1 MIITAI
7 SDIHGNL
14 VDIPKCDVLCICGDI
29 VGLNDQRSMDAS
41 KHWFENRFVNWINK
55 LPCDKVLVIPGNH
68 DFYIE
73 ECYTNSNGL
82 NDTLLFDIETKT
94 NNKLKFLI
102 DIPFIYNGIKF
113 YGTPWINP
121 IRSKSYW
128 AFEPNQ
134 YYDNQLETKFSKIP
148 IDTDVLL
155 SHDNPY
161 NNETLSK
168 YSMNAKYHFYG
179 HWHEGVTSEKRNRYN
194 CSLLNDSYYLKYK
207 PIIINIMTDKEKTD
221 LLNEI
226 ISMIKEDTDF
236 DAVQHEVTSTKA
248 SDFTSG
254 HPLEQRYNILEE
266 VLEIINSFIPKSTID
281 KEDEISWG
289 NAITADTTIK
299 EQLNN
304 DDNEPD

>member
-7 SDIHGNL
+7 SDMHGNL

-73 ECYTNSNGL
+73 KCHMNYDGFNSA
-82 NDTLLFDIETKT
+82 LLRDIELKT
-94 NNKLKFLI
+94 NDKLKFII
-102 DIPFIYNGIKF
+102 DKTFTYEGINF

-121 IRSKSYW
+121 IRSRSYW
-128 AFEPNQ
+128 AFEPDQ
-134 YYDNQLETKFSKIP
+134 YYDNLLETKFSEIP
-148 IDTDVLL
+148 IDTDILI

-168 YSMNAKYHFYG
+168 YSMNARYHFYG

-207 PIIINIMTDKEKTD
+207 PITIDVMTNKEKND

-226 ISMIKEDTDF
+226 IVKINKEIDSNGSELSF
-236 DAVQHEVTSTKA
+236 NEVATVDEVIDIITSFMSVPTA
-248 SDFTSG
+248 DQ
-254 HPLEQRYNILEE
+254 E
-266 VLEIINSFIPKSTID
+266 D
-281 KEDEISWG
+281 KISWD
-289 NAITADTTIK
+289 NVITSDTTI
-299 EQLNN
+299 ENQLN
-304 DDNEPD
+304 DDNNESD

>member
-7 SDIHGNL
+7 SDMHGNL

-82 NDTLLFDIETKT
+82 NDTLLFDIEIKT

-102 DIPFIYNGIKF
+102 DISFIYEGLKF

-121 IRSKSYW
+121 IRSRSYW
-128 AFEPNQ
+128 AFEPGQ
-134 YYDNQLETKFSKIP
+134 YYDNLLETKFSKIP
-148 IDTDVLL
+148 IDTDILI

-168 YSMNAKYHFYG
+168 YSMNARYHFYG

-207 PIIINIMTDKEKTD
+207 PITIDVMTNKDRID
-221 LLNEI
+221 LLNDV
-226 ISMIKEDTDF
+226 ISMIKEETDF
-236 DAVQHEVTSTKA
+236 NDLKQDISSTEDLKQI
-248 SDFTSG
+248 SL
-254 HPLEQRYNILEE
+254 LEQRFHALKE
-266 VLEIINSFIPKSTID
+266 VIDIVNSFIPAPPTD
-281 KEDEISWG
+281 KEDEVPWDDV
-289 NAITADTTIK
+289 ITADDTIK
-299 EQLNN
+299 EQSN
-304 DDNEPD
+304 DDNNESN

>member
-7 SDIHGNL
+7 SDMHGNL

-29 VGLNDQRSMDAS
+29 VGLNAQRSMDAS

-82 NDTLLFDIETKT
+82 NDTLLFDIEIKT

-102 DIPFIYNGIKF
+102 DISFIYEGLKF

-121 IRSKSYW
+121 IRSRSYW
-128 AFEPNQ
+128 AFEQDQ
-134 YYDNQLETKFSKIP
+134 YYDNLLETKFSKIP
-148 IDTDVLL
+148 IDTDILI

-168 YSMNAKYHFYG
+168 YSMNARYHFYG

-207 PIIINIMTDKEKTD
+207 PITIDVMTNKDRID
-221 LLNEI
+221 LLNDV
-226 ISMIKEDTDF
+226 ISMIKEETDF
-236 DAVQHEVTSTKA
+236 NDLKQDISSTEDLKQI
-248 SDFTSG
+248 SL
-254 HPLEQRYNILEE
+254 LEQRFHALKE
-266 VLEIINSFIPKSTID
+266 VIDIVNSFIPVPPTD
-281 KEDEISWG
+281 KEDEVPWDDV
-289 NAITADTTIK
+289 ITSDITI
-299 EQLNN
+299 ENQLN
-304 DDNEPD
+304 DDNNESD

>member
-14 VDIPKCDVLCICGDI
+14 VDIPKCDVLCICGDV

-55 LPCDKVLVIPGNH
+55 IPCDKVLVIPGNH

-73 ECYTNSNGL
+73 KCHMNYDGFNSA
-82 NDTLLFDIETKT
+82 LLRDIELKT
-94 NNKLKFLI
+94 NDKLKFII
-102 DIPFIYNGIKF
+102 DKTFTYEGINF

-121 IRSKSYW
+121 IRSRSYW
-128 AFEPNQ
+128 AFNPDQ
-134 YYDNQLETKFSKIP
+134 YYDNLLETKFSEIP

-207 PIIINIMTDKEKTD
+207 PVIVNIMTDKEKND

-226 ISMIKEDTDF
+226 IVKINKEIDSNGSELSF
-236 DAVQHEVTSTKA
+236 NEVATVDEVIDIITSFMSVPTA
-248 SDFTSG
+248 DQ
-254 HPLEQRYNILEE
+254 E
-266 VLEIINSFIPKSTID
+266 D
-281 KEDEISWG
+281 KISWD
-289 NAITADTTIK
+289 NVITSDTTI
-299 EQLNN
+299 ENQLN
-304 DDNEPD
+304 DDNNESD

>member
-55 LPCDKVLVIPGNH
+55 IPCDKVLVIPGNH

-73 ECYTNSNGL
+73 KCHMNYDGFNSA
-82 NDTLLFDIETKT
+82 LLRDIELKT
-94 NNKLKFLI
+94 NDKLKFII
-102 DIPFIYNGIKF
+102 DKTFTYEGINF

-121 IRSKSYW
+121 IRSRSYW
-128 AFEPNQ
+128 AFNPDQ
-134 YYDNQLETKFSKIP
+134 YYDNLLETKFSEIP

-207 PIIINIMTDKEKTD
+207 PVIINIMTDKEKND

-226 ISMIKEDTDF
+226 IVKINKEIDSNGSELSF
-236 DAVQHEVTSTKA
+236 NEVATVDEVIDIITSFMSVPTA
-248 SDFTSG
+248 D
-254 HPLEQRYNILEE
+254 Q
-266 VLEIINSFIPKSTID
+266 
-281 KEDEISWG
+281 EDEISWD
-289 NAITADTTIK
+289 NIITADDTIK
-299 EQLNN
+299 EQSN
-304 DDNEPD
+304 DDNNESN

>member
-68 DFYIE
+68 DFYLE
-73 ECYTNSNGL
+73 KCHMNYDNFNSA
-82 NDTLLFDIETKT
+82 LLRDIELKT
-94 NNKLKFLI
+94 NDKLKFLI
-102 DIPFIYNGIKF
+102 DKTFIYEGVNF

-121 IRSKSYW
+121 VSSRSYW
-128 AFEPNQ
+128 AFQMDYAMEGPYQFENIP
-134 YYDNQLETKFSKIP
+134 DN
-148 IDTDVLL
+148 TDVLL

-168 YSMNAKYHFYG
+168 YSKNIKYHFYG

-194 CSLLNDSYYLKYK
+194 CSLLNDNYYLKYK
-207 PIIINIMTDKEKTD
+207 PVIIDIMTDKEKTD
-221 LLNEI
+221 LLNKI

-254 HPLEQRYNILEE
+254 HPLEPRYNTLEE

-289 NAITADTTIK
+289 NVITADTTIK
-299 EQLNN
+299 EQLN
-304 DDNEPD
+304 DDNNESD

>member
-7 SDIHGNL
+7 SDMHGNL

-102 DIPFIYNGIKF
+102 DISFIYEGLKF
-113 YGTPWINP
+113 YGTPWINR
-121 IRSKSYW
+121 IRSRSYW
-128 AFEPNQ
+128 AFEPDQ
-134 YYDNQLETKFSKIP
+134 YYDNLLETKFSKIP
-148 IDTDVLL
+148 IDTDILI

-207 PIIINIMTDKEKTD
+207 PVIVNIMTDKEKND

-226 ISMIKEDTDF
+226 IVKINKEIDSNGSELSF
-236 DAVQHEVTSTKA
+236 NEVATVDEVIDIITSFMSVPTA
-248 SDFTSG
+248 D
-254 HPLEQRYNILEE
+254 Q
-266 VLEIINSFIPKSTID
+266 
-281 KEDEISWG
+281 EDEVPWD
-289 NAITADTTIK
+289 NVITSDTTI
-299 EQLNN
+299 ENQLN
-304 DDNEPD
+304 DDNNESD

>member
-7 SDIHGNL
+7 SDMHGNL

-55 LPCDKVLVIPGNH
+55 IPCDKVLVIPGNH

-73 ECYTNSNGL
+73 KCHMNYDGFNSA
-82 NDTLLFDIETKT
+82 LLRDIELKT
-94 NNKLKFLI
+94 NDKLKFII
-102 DIPFIYNGIKF
+102 DKTFTYEGINF

-121 IRSKSYW
+121 IRSRSYW
-128 AFEPNQ
+128 AFNPDQ
-134 YYDNQLETKFSKIP
+134 YYDNLLETKFSEIP

-207 PIIINIMTDKEKTD
+207 PVIVNIMTDKEKND

-226 ISMIKEDTDF
+226 IVKINKEIDSNGSELSF
-236 DAVQHEVTSTKA
+236 NEVATV
-248 SDFTSG
+248 D
-254 HPLEQRYNILEE
+254 
-266 VLEIINSFIPKSTID
+266 EIIDIITSFMSVPTAD
-281 KEDEISWG
+281 QEDEISWD
-289 NAITADTTIK
+289 NIITADDTIK
-299 EQLNN
+299 EQSN
-304 DDNEPD
+304 DDNNESN

>member
-7 SDIHGNL
+7 SDMHGNL

-73 ECYTNSNGL
+73 KCHLNYDGFNSA
-82 NDTLLFDIETKT
+82 LLRDIELKT
-94 NNKLKFLI
+94 NDKLKFII
-102 DIPFIYNGIKF
+102 DKTFTYEGINF

-121 IRSKSYW
+121 IRSRSYW
-128 AFEPNQ
+128 AFEPDQ
-134 YYDNQLETKFSKIP
+134 YYDNLLETKFSEIP

-168 YSMNAKYHFYG
+168 YSMNARYHFYG

-207 PIIINIMTDKEKTD
+207 PITIDVMTNKDRID
-221 LLNEI
+221 LLNDV
-226 ISMIKEDTDF
+226 ISMIKEETDF
-236 DAVQHEVTSTKA
+236 NDLKQDISSTEDLKQI
-248 SDFTSG
+248 SL
-254 HPLEQRYNILEE
+254 LEQRFHALKEAIDI
-266 VLEIINSFIPKSTID
+266 VNSFIPAPPTD
-281 KEDEISWG
+281 KEDEVPWDDV
-289 NAITADTTIK
+289 ITSDITI
-299 EQLNN
+299 ENQLN
-304 DDNEPD
+304 DDNNESD

>member
-7 SDIHGNL
+7 SDMHGNL

-55 LPCDKVLVIPGNH
+55 LPCNKVFVIPGNH

-102 DIPFIYNGIKF
+102 DVSYMYEGLKF

-121 IRSKSYW
+121 IKSRSYW
-128 AFEPNQ
+128 AFEPDQ
-134 YYDNQLETKFSKIP
+134 YYNNLLETKFSKIP
-148 IDTDVLL
+148 IDTDILL

-168 YSMNAKYHFYG
+168 YSMNARYHFYG

-207 PIIINIMTDKEKTD
+207 PIIVDVMTNKDRID
-221 LLNEI
+221 LLNDI
-226 ISMIKEDTDF
+226 ISMIKEETDF
-236 DAVQHEVTSTKA
+236 NDLKQDISSTEDLKQI
-248 SDFTSG
+248 SL
-254 HPLEQRYNILEE
+254 LEQRFYALKEAID
-266 VLEIINSFIPKSTID
+266 VVSSFIPVSPTD
-281 KEDEISWG
+281 KEDEISWDDV
-289 NAITADTTIK
+289 ITADTTI
-299 EQLNN
+299 ENQLNN
-304 DDNEPD
+304 DNNESD

>member
-7 SDIHGNL
+7 SDMHGNL

-55 LPCDKVLVIPGNH
+55 IPCDKVLVIPGNH

-73 ECYTNSNGL
+73 KCHMNYDGFNSA
-82 NDTLLFDIETKT
+82 LLRDIELKT
-94 NNKLKFLI
+94 NDKLKFII
-102 DIPFIYNGIKF
+102 DKTFTYEGINF

-121 IRSKSYW
+121 IRSRSYW
-128 AFEPNQ
+128 AFNPDQ
-134 YYDNQLETKFSKIP
+134 YYDNLLETKFSEIP

-207 PIIINIMTDKEKTD
+207 PVIINIMTDKEKTD

-226 ISMIKEDTDF
+226 ISMIKEDTNF
-236 DAVQHEVTSTKA
+236 DAVKHEVTSTKA
-248 SDFTSG
+248 SDWTSG
-254 HPLEQRYNILEE
+254 HPLGQRYDTLEE
-266 VLEIINSFIPKSTID
+266 VLEIINSFMPVPTAD
-281 KEDEISWG
+281 QEDEISWDDV
-289 NAITADTTIK
+289 ITADDTIK
-299 EQLNN
+299 EQSN
-304 DDNEPD
+304 DDNNESN

>member
-14 VDIPKCDVLCICGDI
+14 VDIPKCDVLCICGDV

-55 LPCDKVLVIPGNH
+55 IPCDKVLVIPGNH

-73 ECYTNSNGL
+73 KCHMNYDGFNSA
-82 NDTLLFDIETKT
+82 LLRDIELKT
-94 NNKLKFLI
+94 NDKLKFII
-102 DIPFIYNGIKF
+102 DKTFTYEGINF

-121 IRSKSYW
+121 IRSRSYW
-128 AFEPNQ
+128 AFNPDQ
-134 YYDNQLETKFSKIP
+134 YYDNLLETKFSEIP
-148 IDTDVLL
+148 IDTDILL

-207 PIIINIMTDKEKTD
+207 PVIVNIMTDKEKND

-226 ISMIKEDTDF
+226 IVKINKEIDSNGSELSF
-236 DAVQHEVTSTKA
+236 NEVATVDEVIDIITSFMSVPTA
-248 SDFTSG
+248 DQ
-254 HPLEQRYNILEE
+254 E
-266 VLEIINSFIPKSTID
+266 D
-281 KEDEISWG
+281 KISWDDV
-289 NAITADTTIK
+289 ITADDTIK
-299 EQLNN
+299 EQFN
-304 DDNEPD
+304 DDNNESN

>member
-7 SDIHGNL
+7 SDMHGNL

-55 LPCDKVLVIPGNH
+55 IPCDKVLVIPGNH

-73 ECYTNSNGL
+73 KCHMNYDGFNSA
-82 NDTLLFDIETKT
+82 LLRDIELKT
-94 NNKLKFLI
+94 NDKLKFII
-102 DIPFIYNGIKF
+102 DKTFTYEGINF

-121 IRSKSYW
+121 IRSRSYW
-128 AFEPNQ
+128 AFNPDQ
-134 YYDNQLETKFSKIP
+134 YYDNLLETKFSEIP

-207 PIIINIMTDKEKTD
+207 PVIVNIMTDKEKND

-226 ISMIKEDTDF
+226 IVKINKEIDSNGSELSF
-236 DAVQHEVTSTKA
+236 NEVATV
-248 SDFTSG
+248 D
-254 HPLEQRYNILEE
+254 
-266 VLEIINSFIPKSTID
+266 EIIDIITSFMSVPTAD
-281 KEDEISWG
+281 QEDEISWD
-289 NAITADTTIK
+289 NIITADDTIK
-299 EQLNN
+299 EQSN
-304 DDNEPD
+304 DDNNESD

>member
-55 LPCDKVLVIPGNH
+55 IPCDKVLVIPGNH

-73 ECYTNSNGL
+73 KCHMNYDGFNIA
-82 NDTLLFDIETKT
+82 LLRDIELKT
-94 NNKLKFLI
+94 NDKLKFLI
-102 DIPFIYNGIKF
+102 DKAFTYESINF

-121 IRSKSYW
+121 IRSRSYW
-128 AFEPNQ
+128 AFEPDQ
-134 YYDNQLETKFSKIP
+134 YYDNLLETKFSKIP

-207 PIIINIMTDKEKTD
+207 PVIVNIMTDKEKND

-226 ISMIKEDTDF
+226 IVKINKEIDSNGSELSF
-236 DAVQHEVTSTKA
+236 NEVATVDEVIDIITSFMSVPTA
-248 SDFTSG
+248 D
-254 HPLEQRYNILEE
+254 Q
-266 VLEIINSFIPKSTID
+266 
-281 KEDEISWG
+281 EDEISWDDV
-289 NAITADTTIK
+289 ITSDTTI
-299 EQLNN
+299 ENQLN
-304 DDNEPD
+304 DDNNESD